1 MQALK
6 TRLNNGIRHN
16 QAWRRAEIDSR
27 FRRLVM
33 ILISLLPWALPEAK
47 IEAAPSALNRH
58 KRLQLGEQIEILFEV
73 TRQEKIFPNSLARLA
88 THLIAQFLVVDQL
101 HHSFGCFVD

>member
-1 MQALK
+1 VIAEAWGRPQENECAFLMQALK
-6 TRLNNGIRHN
+6 ARLNNGNRHN

-27 FRRLVM
+27 FVM

-73 TRQEKIFPNSLARLA
+73 TRQQEIFANSLARLVP
-88 THLIAQFLVVDQL
+88 HLVT
-101 HHSFGCFVD
+101 